1 MPSVYIIQQT
11 TSLSPLLNSISGK
24 VLRAVS
30 FLIYHFSAG
39 PGWSCAKAVYKR
51 VWHIPL
57 LSVQLINSWRWT
69 EELSETCRV
78 SCQNKLLKLV
88 HLVGFI
94 IKKSLPEISGERN
107 GITCKGLNVSDVST
121 IGYETSTLR
130 PLHYLE
136 KSRKDYPV
144 TQLRISKNGNPIFI

>member
-1 MPSVYIIQQT
+1 MKIYMFRTVRLSIIRSLFTVHSAMVYRFVD
-11 TSLSPLLNSISGK
+11 SF
-24 VLRAVS
+24 RAR
-30 FLIYHFSAG
+30 
-39 PGWSCAKAVYKR
+39 PGWPYSKAVYKR

-107 GITCKGLNVSDVST
+107 GITCKGLNVSDIST